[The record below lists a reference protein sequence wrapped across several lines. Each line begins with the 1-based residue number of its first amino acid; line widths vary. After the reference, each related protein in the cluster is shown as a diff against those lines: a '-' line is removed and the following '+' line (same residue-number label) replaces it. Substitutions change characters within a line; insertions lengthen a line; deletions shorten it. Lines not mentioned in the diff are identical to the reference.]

1 MTPKRIIFLA
11 SGIFA
16 TVGILV
22 SVVIIAINGGFSGG
36 GNGPSIFNPPTSK
49 DIWTIGSNIDDGMNL
64 TYSLTT
70 ALGGRSNLKDSVISM
85 AFDDMQDKWNIN
97 FKIKNGSRSSSS
109 AEVKEVSANFSKKQ
123 LLRTD
128 PISRENESLIQPIEG
143 SILVVRD
150 LAKEPRYLV
159 VGAIW
164 DKIFTG
170 SSTKDVRIEGI
181 ETITTPADTF
191 DVYTLQYKVGN
202 SISKIYLNKNLP
214 FPVKAQ
220 VYDENDKILYEY
232 ELQSISR

>member
-1 MTPKRIIFLA
+1 MSPKRIIFIA
-11 SGIFA
+11 TGIFA
-16 TVGILV
+16 GVGILV
-22 SVVIIAINGGFSGG
+22 SVVIIAINGGFSGS

-49 DIWTIGSNIDDGMNL
+49 DLWTIGGNIEDGMNL

-70 ALGGRSNLKDSVISM
+70 ALGGKSNLVDSIVSM
-85 AFDDMQDKWNIN
+85 AFHDIQDKWDIN
-97 FKIKNGSRSSSS
+97 FKIKNGSSSS
-109 AEVKEVSANFSKKQ
+109 AVKEVSANFSKKQ

-128 PISRENESLIQPIEG
+128 PISQENELLIQPIEG

-170 SSTKDVRIEGI
+170 SSTKDVKIEGKDS
-181 ETITTPADTF
+181 ITTPADTF
-191 DVYTLQYKVGN
+191 DVYTLQYNVGN
-202 SISKIYLNKNLP
+202 STSKIYLNKDLP
-214 FPVKAQ
+214 FPIKAQ

>member
-16 TVGILV
+16 AVGILV

-36 GNGPSIFNPPTSK
+36 GNGPSIFNPPTSQ

-70 ALGGRSNLKDSVISM
+70 TLGGKSNLKDSMVSM

-97 FKIKNGSRSSSS
+97 FIIKNGSSNSS
-109 AEVKEVSANFSKKQ
+109 AAVKEVSANFSKKQ

-170 SSTKDVRIEGI
+170 SSTKDVRIEDR
-181 ETITTPADTF
+181 ETISTPADTF
-191 DVYTLQYKVGN
+191 DVYSLQYKVGN

>member
-16 TVGILV
+16 AVGILV

-36 GNGPSIFNPPTSK
+36 GNGPSIFNPPTSQ

-70 ALGGRSNLKDSVISM
+70 ALGGKSNLKDSMVSM

-97 FKIKNGSRSSSS
+97 FIIKNGSSSSS
-109 AEVKEVSANFSKKQ
+109 AAVKEVSANFSKKQ

-170 SSTKDVRIEGI
+170 SSTKDVRIEDR
-181 ETITTPADTF
+181 ETISTPADTF
-191 DVYTLQYKVGN
+191 DVYSLQYKVGN

>member
-16 TVGILV
+16 AIGILV
-22 SVVIIAINGGFSGG
+22 SVVIIAIGGGFSGG

-49 DIWTIGSNIDDGMNL
+49 DLWTIGGNIEDGMNL

-70 ALGGRSNLKDSVISM
+70 TLGGKSNLVDSIVSM
-85 AFDDMQDKWNIN
+85 AFHDMQDKWNIN
-97 FKIKNGSRSSSS
+97 FKIKNGSSSS
-109 AEVKEVSANFSKKQ
+109 AVKEVSANFSKKQ

-128 PISRENESLIQPIEG
+128 PISQENGLLIQPIEG

-150 LAKEPRYLV
+150 LAKEPRYLI

-170 SSTKDVRIEGI
+170 SSTKDVKIEGKD
-181 ETITTPADTF
+181 TITTPADTF

-202 SISKIYLNKNLP
+202 SISKIYLNKDLP

>member
-16 TVGILV
+16 AIGILV
-22 SVVIIAINGGFSGG
+22 SVVIIAIGGGFSGS
-36 GNGPSIFNPPTSK
+36 GPSIFNPPTSK
-49 DIWTIGSNIDDGMNL
+49 DLWTIGSNIEDGMNL

-70 ALGGRSNLKDSVISM
+70 TLRGKSNVKDSMLSM
-85 AFDDMQDKWNIN
+85 AFHEMQDKWNIN
-97 FKIKNGSRSSSS
+97 FKIKNGSSSS
-109 AEVKEVSANFSKKQ
+109 AVKEVSANFSKKQ

-128 PISRENESLIQPIEG
+128 PVSQENGLLIQPIEG

-150 LAKEPRYLV
+150 LAKEPRYLI

-170 SSTKDVRIEGI
+170 SSTKDVKIEGKDS
-181 ETITTPADTF
+181 ITTPADTF
-191 DVYTLQYKVGN
+191 DVYTLQYNVGN
-202 SISKIYLNKNLP
+202 STSKIYLNKDLP
-214 FPVKAQ
+214 IPIKAQ

>member
-11 SGIFA
+11 SGILA
-16 TVGILV
+16 AIGILV
-22 SVVIIAINGGFSGG
+22 SVAIIAINGGFSGD
-36 GNGPSIFNPPTSK
+36 GPSILNPPTSK
-49 DIWTIGSNIDDGMNL
+49 DLWTIGSNIEDGMNL

-70 ALGGRSNLKDSVISM
+70 ALGGKSNLKDSMLSM
-85 AFDDMQDKWNIN
+85 AFHDMKDKWDIN
-97 FKIKNGSRSSSS
+97 FKIKNGSSSS
-109 AEVKEVSANFSKKQ
+109 AVKDVSANFSKKQ

-128 PISRENESLIQPIEG
+128 PISQENDLLIQPIEG

-150 LAKEPRYLV
+150 LAKEPRYLI

-170 SSTKDVRIEGI
+170 SSTKDVRIEGK
-181 ETITTPADTF
+181 ETITIPADTF
-191 DVYTLQYKVGN
+191 DVYTLQYNVGN
-202 SISKIYLNKNLP
+202 STSKIYLNKDLP
-214 FPVKAQ
+214 FPIKAQ

>member
-16 TVGILV
+16 AVGILV

-36 GNGPSIFNPPTSK
+36 GNGPSIFNPPTSQ

-70 ALGGRSNLKDSVISM
+70 ALGGKSNLKDSMVSM

-97 FKIKNGSRSSSS
+97 FKIKNGSSSSS
-109 AEVKEVSANFSKKQ
+109 AAVKEVSANFSKKQ

-128 PISRENESLIQPIEG
+128 PISLENESLIQPIEG

-170 SSTKDVRIEGI
+170 SSTKDVRIEDR
-181 ETITTPADTF
+181 ETISTPADTL
-191 DVYTLQYKVGN
+191 DVYSLQYKVGN

>member
-16 TVGILV
+16 AIGILV
-22 SVVIIAINGGFSGG
+22 SVVIIAIGGGFSGS

-49 DIWTIGSNIDDGMNL
+49 DLWTIGSNIEDGMNL

-70 ALGGRSNLKDSVISM
+70 TLGGKSNLVDSIVSM
-85 AFDDMQDKWNIN
+85 AFHDIQDKWNIN
-97 FKIKNGSRSSSS
+97 FKIKNGSSTS
-109 AEVKEVSANFSKKQ
+109 AVKEVNVNFSKKQ

-128 PISRENESLIQPIEG
+128 PISQENELLIQPLEG
-143 SILVVRD
+143 SIFVVRD
-150 LAKEPRYLV
+150 LAKEPRYLI

-170 SSTKDVRIEGI
+170 SSTKDVKIEGKDS
-181 ETITTPADTF
+181 ITTPADTF
-191 DVYTLQYKVGN
+191 DVYTLQYNVGN
-202 SISKIYLNKNLP
+202 SISKIYLNKELP
-214 FPVKAQ
+214 FPIKAQ

>member
-16 TVGILV
+16 AIGILV
-22 SVVIIAINGGFSGG
+22 SVVIIAIGGGFSGS

-49 DIWTIGSNIDDGMNL
+49 DLWTIGGNIEDGMNL

-70 ALGGRSNLKDSVISM
+70 TLGGKSNLVDSIVSM
-85 AFDDMQDKWNIN
+85 AFNDMQDKWNIN
-97 FKIKNGSRSSSS
+97 FKIKNGSSS
-109 AEVKEVSANFSKKQ
+109 AVKEVSANFSKKQ

-128 PISRENESLIQPIEG
+128 PISQENGLLIQPIEG

-150 LAKEPRYLV
+150 LAKEPRYLI

-170 SSTKDVRIEGI
+170 SSTKDVKIES
-181 ETITTPADTF
+181 TDSITTPADTF

-202 SISKIYLNKNLP
+202 SISKIYLNKDLP
-214 FPVKAQ
+214 IPIKAQ

>member
-1 MTPKRIIFLA
+1 MTPKRIVFLA

-16 TVGILV
+16 AIGILV
-22 SVVIIAINGGFSGG
+22 SVVIIAIGGGFSGG
-36 GNGPSIFNPPTSK
+36 EDGPSIFNPPTSK
-49 DIWTIGSNIDDGMNL
+49 DLWTIGGNIEDGMNL

-70 ALGGRSNLKDSVISM
+70 TFGGKSNLRDSMVSM
-85 AFDDMQDKWNIN
+85 NFNDMQDKWDIN
-97 FKIKNGSRSSSS
+97 FKIKNGSSSS
-109 AEVKEVSANFSKKQ
+109 ATKDISANFSKKQ

-128 PISRENESLIQPIEG
+128 PISQENELLIQPIEG

-170 SSTKDVRIEGI
+170 SSTKDVKIEAI

-191 DVYTLQYKVGN
+191 DVYTLQYNVGN
-202 SISKIYLNKNLP
+202 SISKIYLNKDLP
-214 FPVKAQ
+214 FPIKAQ

>member
-16 TVGILV
+16 AIGILV
-22 SVVIIAINGGFSGG
+22 SVVIIAINGGFSGD
-36 GNGPSIFNPPTSK
+36 GPSILNPPTSK
-49 DIWTIGSNIDDGMNL
+49 DLWTIGSNIEDGMNL

-70 ALGGRSNLKDSVISM
+70 TLGGKSNLRDSMVSLN
-85 AFDDMQDKWNIN
+85 FHDMQDKWDIN
-97 FKIKNGSRSSSS
+97 FKIKNDSSS
-109 AEVKEVSANFSKKQ
+109 AVKEVSANLSKKQ

-128 PISRENESLIQPIEG
+128 PISQENELLIQPIEG

-159 VGAIW
+159 VGAVW

-170 SSTKDVRIEGI
+170 SSTKDVKIEGI
-181 ETITTPADTF
+181 ETISTPADTF
-191 DVYTLQYKVGN
+191 EVYSLQYKVGN
-202 SISKIYLNKNLP
+202 SVSKIYVNKDLP
-214 FPVKAQ
+214 LPVKAQ
-220 VYDENDKILYEY
+220 VYADNGKILYEY

>member
-16 TVGILV
+16 AIGILV
-22 SVVIIAINGGFSGG
+22 SVVIIAINGGFSGE
-36 GNGPSIFNPPTSK
+36 GPSIFNPPTSK
-49 DIWTIGSNIDDGMNL
+49 DLWTIGSNIEDGMNL

-70 ALGGRSNLKDSVISM
+70 TLGGKSNLRDSMVSLN
-85 AFDDMQDKWNIN
+85 FHDMQDKWDVN
-97 FKIKNGSRSSSS
+97 FKIKNGSNGS
-109 AEVKEVSANFSKKQ
+109 AVKEVSANLSKKQ

-128 PISRENESLIQPIEG
+128 PISQENELLIQPIEG

-170 SSTKDVRIEGI
+170 SSTKDVKIEGI
-181 ETITTPADTF
+181 ETISTPADAF
-191 DVYTLQYKVGN
+191 EVYSLQYKVGN
-202 SISKIYLNKNLP
+202 SVSKIYVNKDLP
-214 FPVKAQ
+214 LPVKAQ
-220 VYDENDKILYEY
+220 VYADNGKILYEY

>member
-16 TVGILV
+16 AIGILV
-22 SVVIIAINGGFSGG
+22 SVVIIAIGGGFSGS
-36 GNGPSIFNPPTSK
+36 GPSIFNPPTSK
-49 DIWTIGSNIDDGMNL
+49 DLWTIGGNIEDGINL

-70 ALGGRSNLKDSVISM
+70 TLGGKSNLVDSIVSM
-85 AFDDMQDKWNIN
+85 AFNDMQDKWNIN
-97 FKIKNGSRSSSS
+97 FKIKNGSSS
-109 AEVKEVSANFSKKQ
+109 AVKEVSANFSKKQ

-128 PISRENESLIQPIEG
+128 PISQENGLLIQPIEG

-150 LAKEPRYLV
+150 LAKEPRYLI

-170 SSTKDVRIEGI
+170 SSTKDVKIES
-181 ETITTPADTF
+181 TDSITTPADTF
-191 DVYTLQYKVGN
+191 DVYTLQYNVGN
-202 SISKIYLNKNLP
+202 SISKIYLNKELP
-214 FPVKAQ
+214 FPIKAQ
-220 VYDENDKILYEY
+220 VYDENNKILYEY

>member
-1 MTPKRIIFLA
+1 MSPKRIIFLA
-11 SGIFA
+11 SGVFA
-16 TVGILV
+16 AIGILV
-22 SVVIIAINGGFSGG
+22 SVVIIAIGGGFSGS

-49 DIWTIGSNIDDGMNL
+49 DLWTIGSNIEDGMNL

-70 ALGGRSNLKDSVISM
+70 TLGGKSNLVDSIVSM

-97 FKIKNGSRSSSS
+97 FKIKNASSNS
-109 AEVKEVSANFSKKQ
+109 AVKEVSANFSKKQ

-128 PISRENESLIQPIEG
+128 PISQENGLLIQPIEG

-170 SSTKDVRIEGI
+170 SSTKDVRIEGKDS
-181 ETITTPADTF
+181 ITTPADTF
-191 DVYTLQYKVGN
+191 DVYTLQYNVGN
-202 SISKIYLNKNLP
+202 SISKIYLNKELP
-214 FPVKAQ
+214 IPIKAQ
-220 VYDENDKILYEY
+220 VYDENDKVLYEY

>member
-16 TVGILV
+16 AIGILV
-22 SVVIIAINGGFSGG
+22 SVVIIAIGGGFSGS
-36 GNGPSIFNPPTSK
+36 GPSIFNPPTSK
-49 DIWTIGSNIDDGMNL
+49 DLWTIGGNIEDGMNL

-70 ALGGRSNLKDSVISM
+70 TLGGKSNLVDSIVSM
-85 AFDDMQDKWNIN
+85 AFHEMQDKWNIN
-97 FKIKNGSRSSSS
+97 FKIKNGSSS
-109 AEVKEVSANFSKKQ
+109 AVKEVSANFSKKQ

-128 PISRENESLIQPIEG
+128 PISQENGLLIQPIEG

-150 LAKEPRYLV
+150 LAKEPRYLI

-170 SSTKDVRIEGI
+170 SSTKDVKIEGI
-181 ETITTPADTF
+181 KTITTPADTF

-202 SISKIYLNKNLP
+202 SISKIYLNKELP
-214 FPVKAQ
+214 FPIKAQ